1 MPEAAPTQTS
11 SLREQ
16 LGGAKD
22 PDFALKLLPGW
33 ERHSP
38 DDADRATLDAALKQ
52 RFMSINRPEFHAAMR
67 VHLEQAYKLMKQQR
81 VKAYFAATAETDSLA
96 IIPGAILATT
106 IHSDG
111 GATLDTH
118 VAQIIRDHEAKP
130 LFGDRRFIRYERES
144 TKTAEGDEPVVATS
158 IVYMTPIPGSK
169 RRRGLQLT
177 ATLARPLD
185 MAATDE
191 KFVAWKLALD
201 VCVSTLRWVPAESAE
216 VLGGSVG

>member
-1 MPEAAPTQTS
+1 MSDASPTPT

-16 LGGAKD
+16 LGGGKD

-38 DDADRATLDAALKQ
+38 DDADKTAIDAALKQ

-67 VHLEQAYKLMKQQR
+67 VQLDQAYKLMKQQG
-81 VKAYFAATAETDSLA
+81 VKAYFAATAETDSRA
-96 IIPGAILATT
+96 MIPGAILATT
-106 IHSDG
+106 FHADG
-111 GATLDTH
+111 GGTLDTYI
-118 VAQIIRDHEAKP
+118 AQVIRDHGAKP
-130 LFGDRRFIRYERES
+130 LFSDKRFIRYERES
-144 TKTAEGDEPVVATS
+144 TKTAEGDEPVVTTS

-177 ATLARPLD
+177 ATIARPID

-191 KFVAWKLALD
+191 KFVGWKLALD
-201 VCVSTLRWVPAESAE
+201 VCVSTLRWVPA
-216 VLGGSVG
+216 